1 MTEATA
7 IKLDGR
13 MSFYGRPSDDHINKV
28 SNFHNAVANLMFSN
42 HLGKEC
48 AVALRRWYLENN
60 VLHPEDSTPMGML
73 HDGREEWP
81 DFNDVTGGQGADIDQ
96 MARAEWAQR
105 RVCRALAK
113 AVELIDVP
121 LIDFI
126 QAAIPENWDDKDD
139 IGNLLDM
146 ATRQYGNA
154 AGQTNGA

>member
-1 MTEATA
+1 MPESTV

-13 MSFYGRPSDDHINKV
+13 MAFYGKTSKEEIDKV
-28 SNFHNAVANLMFSN
+28 SSFHNAVANLMFSD

-48 AVALRRWYLENN
+48 AVAMRRWYLENN
-60 VLHPEDSTPMGML
+60 VLHPEDSAPMGML
-73 HDGREEWP
+73 HNGCQEWS

-96 MARAEWAQR
+96 LARAEWAQR

-113 AVELIDVP
+113 AVELSDIP

-154 AGQTNGA
+154 ASQTNGA